1 MAFIIPIDSAVSRVD
16 CSDKVIKAQDF
27 WAHRKS
33 RQAIADAMAQREAI
47 LRSAQAAFEAEKK
60 RGYKEGR
67 DAARVEQSAHM
78 IDIISQTVDY
88 FSKVEVQMVDLVMEA
103 VRRIAND
110 FDDRDKVL
118 KVVRNSLSLVRNQ
131 KFITVK
137 VHPSQCAV
145 IEESIKGL
153 LDSYPAVEHIDIAS
167 DPALMEDACIIES
180 DIGRI
185 EASMTGQIQ
194 ALRSTFKKV
203 FGASSKVGDGD
214 DEEVE
219 QKLFQQDEKGEGS
232 PASVAQFDHPPS
244 LEDIDERER
253 LGMSGY
259 PQAVVFG
266 GSAT

>member
-1 MAFIIPIDSAVSRVD
+1 MVFIIPTDSAISRVD
-16 CSDKVIKAQDF
+16 CSEKVIKGQDF

-33 RQAIADAMAQREAI
+33 RQAISDAMAQRDAI

-137 VHPSQCAV
+137 IHPSQSAV
-145 IEESIKGL
+145 IGESIKGL
-153 LDSYPAVEHIDIAS
+153 LDAYPAIEHIDIAS
-167 DPALMEDACIIES
+167 DAGLPEDACIIES

-185 EASMTGQIQ
+185 EASMSGQIE

-203 FGASSKVGDGD
+203 FGASSRM
-214 DEEVE
+214 
-219 QKLFQQDEKGEGS
+219 GEGDCAEIEREF
-232 PASVAQFDHPPS
+232 PHEAEEQVEALAGLARLDHS
-244 LEDIDERER
+244 QALQGIDERER
-253 LGMSGY
+253 L
-259 PQAVVFG
+259 
-266 GSAT
+266 

>member
-1 MAFIIPIDSAVSRVD
+1 MAFIIPTDSAGSRVD

-33 RQAIADAMAQREAI
+33 RQAIADAMAQRDAI
-47 LRSAQAAFEAEKK
+47 LQSAQAAFDAERK
-60 RGYKEGR
+60 RGYKEGW

-88 FSKVEVQMVDLVMEA
+88 FSKVEVQMVDLVMDA

-137 VHPSQCAV
+137 VHPSQCMV

-153 LDSYPAVEHIDIAS
+153 LDSYPAIEHIDVAS
-167 DPALMEDACIIES
+167 DSSLTEDACIIES

-185 EASMTGQIQ
+185 EASMTGQIE

-203 FGASSKVGDGD
+203 FGASSNPCGIGVADTDSEFHREVGKVI
-214 DEEVE
+214 E
-219 QKLFQQDEKGEGS
+219 
-232 PASVAQFDHPPS
+232 ASDSV
-244 LEDIDERER
+244 
-253 LGMSGY
+253 
-259 PQAVVFG
+259 PQCAH
-266 GSAT
+266 SHLL